1 MNLACFNKEA
11 LAAAKKRVDNKAERK
26 NKSLQNDDEEEEKA
40 PETKAKPA
48 NEKELVSATCVLV
61 YTLAFPEAT
70 TEKAATKAR
79 DEKVSKDVKAK
90 PKKSKEFDEIEKK
103 LEDTNLKGNQTKVTQ
118 FLKLE
123 KAEALAA
130 AKIKNAVK
138 KTEKEVVVAARKKV
152 KKALASAKLDEEK
165 AAVTKIKT

>member
-1 MNLACFNKEA
+1 MSKTQWNEKKESNEKA
-11 LAAAKKRVDNKAERK
+11 LGENFDALGKKIAEK
-26 NKSLQNDDEEEEKA
+26 EA
-40 PETKAKPA
+40 PETKAKPV
-48 NEKELVSATCVLV
+48 NEKELASAPCVLV
-61 YTLAFPEAT
+61 HTLAFLEAT

>member
-26 NKSLQNDDEEEEKA
+26 NKSLQNDDLEEEKA

-48 NEKELVSATCVLV
+48 NGKELASAPCVLV
-61 YTLAFPEAT
+61 RTLTFLEAT

-79 DEKVSKDVKAK
+79 EEKVLKDVKAK
-90 PKKSKEFDEIEKK
+90 LKKSKEFDEIEKK
-103 LEDTNLKGNQTKVTQ
+103 LETQ

>member
-70 TEKAATKAR
+70 TKKAATKAR

-130 AKIKNAVK
+130 AVK